1 MQKQPMNTF
10 TDGLI
15 PPQAIDVEK
24 YVLGSLMVECD
35 SIVNVIGI
43 LNAESFYIPVHKTIY
58 DQILKLYKSNQPID
72 LLTVSTALMKNETVI
87 SSGGI
92 AYISE
97 LTSLSGGAVN
107 IVKHAQ
113 ILVQK
118 QIAREIIKM
127 CNNIRQ
133 SAFDETNDVSDVIE
147 EMNGKA
153 REINELSTG
162 RTNIRHVGESVTK
175 AMIECEN
182 RQLMARSN
190 IMPGIDTGIYDLNVI
205 TGGGW
210 KPSQLI
216 VLAARPA
223 MGKTALLLH
232 FAKSAAK
239 SGTSVC
245 IYSLEMSDVSL
256 ANRLL
261 LSECNIDVDRF
272 KTGRLTDA
280 ELLALNKA
288 AGVIEKL
295 PIYVDDNPCVSMDY
309 IRSRSKIMA
318 DKGKCEMI
326 LVDYLQL
333 AEMGKGERN
342 RNREQEVAQTSRM
355 AKIIAKE
362 MNVPFILL
370 SQLSRGVE
378 GRGDKRPMLSDLRES
393 GAIEQDADS
402 VMFIYRPAYY
412 KIDHVSVKSESGY
425 GTDSISTNGLGI
437 LCVEKQRDGATG
449 TVKFSHNPSMTQITD
464 YKQANPF

>member
-1 MQKQPMNTF
+1 MKNNIF
-10 TDGLI
+10 INGLI
-15 PPQAIDVEK
+15 PPHATEVEEII
-24 YVLGSLMVECD
+24 LGSLMVEADALTKVIAILSPECFY
-35 SIVNVIGI
+35 SPVNEVI
-43 LNAESFYIPVHKTIY
+43 YR
-58 DQILKLYKSNQPID
+58 QILKLNNENQPID
-72 LLTVSTALMKNETVI
+72 LVTVVTPLMANETI
-87 SSGGI
+87 KSAGGI
-92 AYISE
+92 AYISN
-97 LTSLSGGAVN
+97 LTSQTGSAVN
-107 IVKHAQ
+107 IVRHAQ
-113 ILVQK
+113 ILKQK
-118 QIAREIIKM
+118 FIQREL
-127 CNNIRQ
+127 IRVCGEIQ
-133 SAFDETNDVSDVIE
+133 RSAFDESVDVADVMDEFNSSNDAINQLAAGGSCNLLHIGKSTSKALIE
-147 EMNGKA
+147 YDNRAK
-153 REINELSTG
+153 IHNEGGT
-162 RTNIRHVGESVTK
+162 VGT
-175 AMIECEN
+175 
-182 RQLMARSN
+182 
-190 IMPGIDTGIYDLNVI
+190 DTGLSALNQL

-216 VLAARPA
+216 VLAARLA

-449 TVKFSHNPSMTQITD
+449 TVKFSHNPSMTKITD
-464 YKQANPF
+464 YQ